1 MRVSFKGSH
10 QYQFLCFGGR
20 EKWEESKRCAQEI
33 NNSQKAVTWRR
44 KPPTGYYFPAPRS
57 STFVSELTKHI
68 SANLQPT
75 PNRRWTSFSSCF
87 SYFNIHMHQECMHQI
102 LMQCLLVNYLH
113 DNKLVNP
120 SKIRYFSVNQ
130 MGPQYPLFP
139 LYSRLHELIT
149 YIQDMYIMNNLI
161 NYKIKIYI

>member
-1 MRVSFKGSH
+1 
-10 QYQFLCFGGR
+10 
-20 EKWEESKRCAQEI
+20 
-33 NNSQKAVTWRR
+33 
-44 KPPTGYYFPAPRS
+44 
-57 STFVSELTKHI
+57 
-68 SANLQPT
+68 
-75 PNRRWTSFSSCF
+75 
-87 SYFNIHMHQECMHQI
+87 MHQECMHQI

>member
-57 STFVSELTKHI
+57 STFVSELTSIFLLICSQHQIADGRRFPAVFHI
-68 SANLQPT
+68 SISTCIKNACT
-75 PNRRWTSFSSCF
+75 
-87 SYFNIHMHQECMHQI
+87 
-102 LMQCLLVNYLH
+102 
-113 DNKLVNP
+113 
-120 SKIRYFSVNQ
+120 RY
-130 MGPQYPLFP
+130 
-139 LYSRLHELIT
+139 
-149 YIQDMYIMNNLI
+149 
-161 NYKIKIYI
+161 